1 MLSSAS
7 VFLLMFLAGLDPAL
21 ARQENFCKPL
31 LDWTPRYDKMENL
44 TVCRTKLEKKCEE
57 VTSRKMCLTVTEIKC
72 KVELFPNC
80 TMDWSMEEGLDFEM
94 IMKVK
99 PLKECN
105 KTMIPEQH
113 NKTLY
118 ECKNVTKQHC
128 TTIWKENEAGE
139 KVWAGNEDDCRDVTW
154 EECKPVKVNVTIP
167 APGMNCTEYPQPY
180 LDYEVKPVTLR
191 ADSMKCEVDKRTV
204 CKPVKKQ
211 KCGRINYTQCLEVN
225 TTHYSLH
232 TTHYTLHTE
241 NYTLHTEHYTHNTTH
256 STNSYTCVLPVR
268 VSKSLTI

>member
-1 MLSSAS
+1 MVSLFSG
-7 VFLLMFLAGLDPAL
+7 LMAKTD
-21 ARQENFCKPL
+21 NFCEDL
-31 LDWTPRYDKMENL
+31 EDWGPVYNRAVNVSVCK
-44 TVCRTKLEKKCEE
+44 TVLEKNCTQFTDRQCME
-57 VTSRKMCLTVTEIKC
+57 VTEVECE
-72 KVELFPNC
+72 VELFTNC
-80 TMDWSMEEGLDFEM
+80 SMDWEDYPGVDYTFNTKNATLRTCWKM
-94 IMKVK
+94 
-99 PLKECN
+99 LKNISHE
-105 KTMIPEQH
+105 
-113 NKTLY
+113 KTLHRC
-118 ECKNVTKQHC
+118 ENVTKQHC

-204 CKPVKKQ
+204 CKPVNKQ

-225 TTHYSLH
+225 TTHYSLHTTHYSLH

>member
-1 MLSSAS
+1 MVSLFSG
-7 VFLLMFLAGLDPAL
+7 LMAKTD
-21 ARQENFCKPL
+21 NFCEDL
-31 LDWTPRYDKMENL
+31 EDWGPVYNRAVNVSVCK
-44 TVCRTKLEKKCEE
+44 TVLEKNCTQFTDRQCME
-57 VTSRKMCLTVTEIKC
+57 VTEVECE
-72 KVELFPNC
+72 VELFTNC
-80 TMDWSMEEGLDFEM
+80 SMDWEDYPGVDYTFNTKNATLRTCWKM
-94 IMKVK
+94 
-99 PLKECN
+99 LKNISHE
-105 KTMIPEQH
+105 
-113 NKTLY
+113 KTLHRC
-118 ECKNVTKQHC
+118 ENVTKQHC

-232 TTHYTLHTE
+232 TTHYSLHTTLYTLHTE
-241 NYTLHTEHYTHNTTH
+241 NYTLHTLLRTR
-256 STNSYTCVLPVR
+256 PR
-268 VSKSLTI
+268 QD